1 MQTGGSTSTATASQ
15 VQFAVGAVLVVL
27 AAALALY
34 QRRQDRL
41 GAEEG
46 WKGASRADADYE
58 SGVGAGGYDDVDAV
72 GEASRLLEPPARGS
86 HSPYR

>member
-1 MQTGGSTSTATASQ
+1 MASQ

-41 GAEEG
+41 GAEDG
-46 WKGASRADADYE
+46 LKGSSRADADYE
-58 SGVGAGGYDDVDAV
+58 SGVGAYGSTTVGGYDDVDAV
-72 GEASRLLEPPARGS
+72 GEESRLLEPPARGS
-86 HSPYR
+86 LSPYR